1 MWRDLDRL
9 VDDRLL
15 NNDLEAHQLQL
26 KCVFGIL
33 QHKRRKHFV
42 DIKEKRKRSDHVKIE
57 SSAIDDN
64 SRVLVLRENTFKDRR
79 KDDDKFTSRNEWSLM
94 SAKA

>member
-26 KCVFGIL
+26 EC
-33 QHKRRKHFV
+33 
-42 DIKEKRKRSDHVKIE
+42 
-57 SSAIDDN
+57 AIDDN
-64 SRVLVLRENTFKDRR
+64 IRVLVLRENTFKDRR

>member
-26 KCVFGIL
+26 KYVFGIL